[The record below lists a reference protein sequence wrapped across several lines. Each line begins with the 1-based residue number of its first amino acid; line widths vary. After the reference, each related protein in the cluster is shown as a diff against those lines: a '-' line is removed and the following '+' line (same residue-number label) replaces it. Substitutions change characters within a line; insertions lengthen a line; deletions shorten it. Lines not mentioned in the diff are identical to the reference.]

1 MIMTNS
7 DSDDFLAEPQPRA
20 SKLSKKKKK
29 NKENGLQKAHT
40 STQNDNPNINTC
52 RHLSLYIFKFFIETF
67 VCSQI
72 WQSSKEDC

>member
-7 DSDDFLAEPQPRA
+7 DSDDFLADPQPRA

-40 STQNDNPNINTC
+40 STQNNDKSINIST
-52 RHLSLYIFKFFIETF
+52 
-67 VCSQI
+67 
-72 WQSSKEDC
+72 

>member
-7 DSDDFLAEPQPRA
+7 DSDDFLADPQPRS

-52 RHLSLYIFKFFIETF
+52 RHLSCYTSLNFSLKLTKDFTP
-67 VCSQI
+67 
-72 WQSSKEDC
+72 KK